1 VGRDTSRFSDREAD
15 QGKRAR
21 SATRRGERYSGP
33 SAERRSSVP
42 GYDRERDQ
50 TVTTNAALNIVFGV
64 IVGGG
69 IGFAIGGEMDYRGL
83 TALAGA
89 IIGVLAAL
97 VIVRFVGS
105 RPMGS

>member
-1 VGRDTSRFSDREAD
+1 
-15 QGKRAR
+15 
-21 SATRRGERYSGP
+21 
-33 SAERRSSVP
+33 
-42 GYDRERDQ
+42 
-50 TVTTNAALNIVFGV
+50 VTTNAALNIVFGV

-89 IIGVLAAL
+89 LIGLLLALA
-97 VIVRFVGS
+97 IVRFVGS